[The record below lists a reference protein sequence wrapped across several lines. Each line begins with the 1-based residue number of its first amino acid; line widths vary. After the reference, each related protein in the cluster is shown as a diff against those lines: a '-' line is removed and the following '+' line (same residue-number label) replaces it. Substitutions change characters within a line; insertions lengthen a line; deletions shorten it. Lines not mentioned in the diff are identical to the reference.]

1 MEAVCNPGGLTGA
14 ALVRTPDGPA
24 YLTGPFCNKRFCRSR
39 YSIPRLTAPPIA
51 RSTRPAPPRLRLI
64 APSWVGPTRPDLPFP
79 QQLKMP
85 SPFVRACH
93 SYEAPTPSKG
103 DGGGGGAEPV
113 ANSGAIAPQRLAYRH
128 RNPLLRQQTRPSL
141 RPSRAL
147 VCIYYCCAVGVHLLK
162 HD

>member
-1 MEAVCNPGGLTGA
+1 VPLSLTTMQGVPRISTTNENHQA
-14 ALVRTPDGPA
+14 HRANRKL
-24 YLTGPFCNKRFCRSR
+24 N
-39 YSIPRLTAPPIA
+39 RLTAPPNA
-51 RSTRPAPPRLRLI
+51 RSSRPAPPRLRLI
-64 APSWVGPTRPDLPFP
+64 SPSWVGPTRPDLPFP

-103 DGGGGGAEPV
+103 DGGGAEPV
-113 ANSGAIAPQRLAYRH
+113 AKSGTIAPQRLAYRH
-128 RNPLLRQQTRPSL
+128 RNRLLHQQVGPSL
-141 RPSRAL
+141 RSSRAL